1 MTPTPSRLQ
10 AMLVELES
18 TLSRAGVRHAIAGGI
33 AMAAHGRVRATEDID
48 VLVDAVQADALDVA
62 LRSLGYAPRA
72 SGIAMRY
79 ERSPLPGLPDMV
91 EWIDVLLARRD
102 AGRTLIARAQ
112 ASPLR
117 WQGIDLPVVDP
128 AGLVLMKC
136 LALAENPS
144 RPMDAADAQYLL
156 RTYADSIDLAALERD
171 AAALGADVAAAL
183 AGLRSQGVAEA
194 PHVGSG
200 RL

>member
-10 AMLVELES
+10 TMLVELES
-18 TLSRAGVRHAIAGGI
+18 SLSRAGVRHAIAGGI

-48 VLVDAVQADALDVA
+48 VLVDAVQSEALDAA
-62 LRSLGYAPRA
+62 LRSLGYAPRP
-72 SGIAMRY
+72 SGVATRY
-79 ERSPLPGLPDMV
+79 VRSPLAALPDLV
-91 EWIDVLLARRD
+91 EWIDVLLARRET
-102 AGRTLIARAQ
+102 GRALIARAQ
-112 ASPLR
+112 AAPVH

-136 LALAENPS
+136 LALAENPG
-144 RPMDAADAQYLL
+144 RVMDASDVQYLL
-156 RTYADSIDLAALERD
+156 REHADSIDLATLERD

-183 AGLRSQGVAEA
+183 SGLRGGGAAET
-194 PHVGSG
+194 PSVGSG